1 MPNSRN
7 QMTMTAI
14 DDYLAHHGIMGM
26 KWGKR
31 NGPPYPLLP
40 SAHSRS
46 EVKANWKQS
55 LNKGE
60 SDDSEESK
68 RGPVGSSFDKKLAR
82 AEAKKQKARDKALA
96 KARKAQQ
103 KKREE
108 ERKAVKRQEKDLKE
122 AAKIQKLKQKLLSN
136 GDIEEIMKNAKY
148 FSNEELQYAQ
158 DRWVLME
165 NNRRIKDSKKLTP
178 QQAQKQQKNPTAP
191 NETIAWLASNLN
203 NMSKVS
209 TSVMTIAANAV
220 KIRKAKNEWDEM
232 VAKSV
237 ASAASSSK
245 EPQKSDAPKSPGN
258 DKSALSAKSSDDSK
272 PAAPKKP
279 TPAVKVS
286 DIPDEYSP
294 KYIQKLA
301 SSLTSASGDITATP
315 YNTQPQSKYRL
326 SDKAW
331 RSVLTTKVSDMP
343 SISVPKK
350 TEIAPL
356 SVINQP
362 AKKITSSMA
371 DLDISSLYKLV
382 SPQWPPETSKIDQG
396 TSKKTPSMSNLDVTS
411 LYLSPMSKKK

>member
-46 EVKANWKQS
+46 EIKANWKQS

-60 SDDSEESK
+60 SDDGKEPK
-68 RGPVGSSFDKKLAR
+68 RSPVGSSFDKKLAK

-122 AAKIQKLKQKLLSN
+122 AAKIQKLKQKLLSK

-191 NETIAWLASNLN
+191 NETIAWLAN
-203 NMSKVS
+203 NMANIAKVS
-209 TSVMTIAANAV
+209 TGVMNTASNML
-220 KIRKAKNEWDEM
+220 KIRKAKAEWDAMSAEQLKNS
-232 VAKSV
+232 AKG
-237 ASAASSSK
+237 SSS
-245 EPQKSDAPKSPGN
+245 SDAPKSPGN
-258 DKSALSAKSSDDSK
+258 DKSALSAKSSDDGKS
-272 PAAPKKP
+272 ATPKKP
-279 TPAVKVS
+279 TPATKVS
-286 DIPDEYSP
+286 DIPDAFDP
-294 KYIQKLA
+294 KNVAKYLQDLKPGKTRTSELA
-301 SSLTSASGDITATP
+301 SSTILETRSTPMSAVTKPRYETPTLDFITL
-315 YNTQPQSKYRL
+315 R
-326 SDKAW
+326 
-331 RSVLTTKVSDMP
+331 DMA
-343 SISVPKK
+343 V
-350 TEIAPL
+350 
-356 SVINQP
+356 N
-362 AKKITSSMA
+362 SMPN
-371 DLDISSLYKLV
+371 LDIRSLERRK
-382 SPQWPPETSKIDQG
+382 
-396 TSKKTPSMSNLDVTS
+396 
-411 LYLSPMSKKK
+411 